1 MGWAALS
8 QRAFQGV
15 GVAWRRGL
23 TLRRTMLLVV
33 FLGVVSPAV
42 VMVTIEQR
50 ISEQSQQAML
60 EQGKADVMAI
70 GVASI
75 VEPMWVIDTTS
86 LREAA
91 DKLLNNPQVM
101 AVRISES
108 RPQAP
113 VIVRAR
119 AGVPTTLSE
128 ENSAALE
135 HRFKSVTRGG
145 ETLGLLHVW
154 FDANYGKSLLTQR
167 RNQMLLLVVVQVLFS
182 MVVLLMV
189 LVNRVLN
196 PIERLK
202 DQATALVSDVG
213 SKPTM
218 SWRRHDE
225 LGQLGRHLWKVQ
237 AQLAALFGELEQ
249 KNQQLQALAL
259 YDQLTG
265 LPNRSLFHDLVQR
278 ELLLARRHQQRF
290 GLLFIDLDRFKVVND
305 SMGHGAGDAVLV
317 QVSQRL
323 RLVLREVDVV
333 CRQSGDEFLVMVRD
347 IDHWE
352 RLGEV
357 AERLLRAVEAPV
369 RLTDT
374 PGIASAQVSASVGI
388 AVYPDDAED
397 FETLVKHADIA
408 MYQAKALGRARYS
421 FFHIELNQRL
431 QANLELEQALGAAI
445 TNHELVLHYQ
455 PQVDAR
461 SGRLIGVEALVR
473 WQHPTRGLLYP
484 GAFIGIAEECGKIA
498 DMGAWT
504 LAAACDQMAQWERRG
519 IDVGRM
525 SVNVSALEFRGH
537 RLLENLQSVLA
548 SSGLDPSRLEI
559 EITESV
565 LMTDTDS
572 SQHIIDRVRSLG
584 VGIAIDDFGTG
595 YSSLAYL
602 KRLRPTQ
609 LKVDQSFVRDLEHD
623 ADSRA
628 IVKGVLGL
636 ASALGLSVVA
646 EGVETPLQRQF
657 LTEAGCPIL
666 QGYLIARP
674 LPVADLEAWIATQ
687 SN

>member
-1 MGWAALS
+1 
-8 QRAFQGV
+8 
-15 GVAWRRGL
+15 
-23 TLRRTMLLVV
+23 MLLVV
-33 FLGVVSPAV
+33 FLGVVLPAL

-50 ISEQSQQAML
+50 ISEQSQQTML

-75 VEPMWVIDTTS
+75 VEPMWVIDTLA

-91 DKLLNNPQVM
+91 DKLLANPQVM
-101 AVRISES
+101 AVRISEN
-108 RPQAP
+108 RPHAP
-113 VIVRAR
+113 PIMRNR
-119 AGVPTTLSE
+119 PGVHGELAE
-128 ENSAALE
+128 ENSATLE
-135 HRFKSVTRGG
+135 HRRKPVMRGG
-145 ETLGLLHVW
+145 ETLGNLQVW
-154 FDANYGKSLLTQR
+154 FDTTYGKSLLAQR
-167 RNQMLLLVVVQVLFS
+167 RNQMTLLVVVQVALS

-189 LVNRVLN
+189 LVSRVLN

-202 DQATALVSDVG
+202 DQATALALDVG

-218 SWRRHDE
+218 AWRRHDE
-225 LGQLGRHLWKVQ
+225 LGQLGRHLGRVQ
-237 AQLAALFGELEQ
+237 SQLAALFGELEQ

-290 GLLFIDLDRFKVVND
+290 GLLFIDLDRFKAVND
-305 SMGHGAGDAVLV
+305 TMGHGAGDAVLV

-323 RLVLREVDVV
+323 RAVLRDVDVV

-347 IDHWE
+347 LDQWE

-357 AERLLRAVEAPV
+357 AERLLRAVEAPLQLV
-369 RLTDT
+369 GA
-374 PGIASAQVSASVGI
+374 PVHAPAQVSASIGI
-388 AVYPDDAED
+388 AVFPEDADD

-408 MYQAKALGRARYS
+408 MYQAKALGRARYG
-421 FFHIELNQRL
+421 FFHAELNQRL
-431 QANLELEQALGAAI
+431 QANLELERALGAAI

-498 DMGAWT
+498 DMGAWI
-504 LAAACDQMAQWERRG
+504 LAAACEQMTQWAQRG
-519 IDVGRM
+519 VDVGRM

-537 RLLENLQSVLA
+537 RLLENLQSVLRH
-548 SSGLDPSRLEI
+548 SGLDPSRLEI

-565 LMTDTDS
+565 LMTDTDA
-572 SQHIIDRVRSLG
+572 SQHIIDRVRGLG

-609 LKVDQSFVRDLEHD
+609 LKVDQSFVRDLEQD

-628 IVKGVLGL
+628 IVKGLLGL

-646 EGVETPLQRQF
+646 EGVETLMQRQF

-674 LPVADLEAWIATQ
+674 LPLAALEAWIASQT
-687 SN
+687 SASAITATGTMEP